1 MDDERLSPEQER
13 AWLDLMEKAALN
25 DFPNPERIG
34 CPGSDFLRRLAV
46 DRGSVSPNDERIGH
60 LSRCSPCFQE
70 FTAFRSEGGET
81 TDRNQTGTWA
91 AIVVILLAVGAGAYY
106 ERAPIGAEATR
117 AYTRVTGTFIAA
129 SLDLSKQ
136 STLRGANPPDANAS
150 IAVPT
155 LPRQRLDLTITLP
168 FASEP
173 GAYDLAVTR
182 ASDLPVVAASGQART
197 DNGNTILSVRIDL
210 SSLSRGR
217 YEIGLRRMR
226 SDWARYQVS
235 ID

>member
-1 MDDERLSPEQER
+1 MDDDRLSPEQER

-25 DFPNPERIG
+25 DFPNPGRIR

-70 FTAFRSEGGET
+70 FTAFRSEAGKG
-81 TDRNQTGTWA
+81 TDRNQTGKWA
-91 AIVVILLAVGAGAYY
+91 AIAALFLAISAGAYY
-106 ERAPIGAEATR
+106 ERAPITGEATR
-117 AYTRVTGTFIAA
+117 VYTQVTGTYIPA

-136 STLRGANPPDANAS
+136 STLRGTNAPDTDAL

-173 GAYDLAVTR
+173 GEYDLAVSR
-182 ASDLPVVAASGQART
+182 ASDPAVVAASGQARI
-197 DNGNTILSVRIDL
+197 DHGNTILAVKIDL
-210 SSLSRGR
+210 SSLPGGR
-217 YEIGLRRMR
+217 YEVGLRRTQ
-226 SDWARYQVS
+226 STWAHYPVS